1 MFRSKFESQLR
12 LFLFQMHVGI
22 LLAVIGLILSSTTVS
37 GMSND
42 EWEFHHAQLTY
53 CQLKV
58 GKRVYRQERLEDY
71 CTIKVRLFKEQV
83 SLTKRFN
90 LVDGLSN

>member
-1 MFRSKFESQLR
+1 MR
-12 LFLFQMHVGI
+12 LG
-22 LLAVIGLILSSTTVS
+22 IGLALLGLIIS
-37 GMSND
+37 GVLAMSND
-42 EWEFHHAQLTY
+42 EWQFHHAQLTY

-90 LVDGLSN
+90 LVDGLSK